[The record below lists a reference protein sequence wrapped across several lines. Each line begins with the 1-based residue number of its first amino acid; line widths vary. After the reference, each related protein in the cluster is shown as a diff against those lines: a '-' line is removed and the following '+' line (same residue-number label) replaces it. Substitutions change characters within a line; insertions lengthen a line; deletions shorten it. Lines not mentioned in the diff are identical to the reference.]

1 MRRGEDMGRLEKKE
15 NRNRE
20 VKKGEGQGEEEKIHA
35 LISFDLPRND
45 VEAIM
50 RVTKLI
56 LGMKEKDW
64 MP

>member
-1 MRRGEDMGRLEKKE
+1 MRRGEDRGRLEKKE

-50 RVTKLI
+50 
-56 LGMKEKDW
+56 
-64 MP
+64 